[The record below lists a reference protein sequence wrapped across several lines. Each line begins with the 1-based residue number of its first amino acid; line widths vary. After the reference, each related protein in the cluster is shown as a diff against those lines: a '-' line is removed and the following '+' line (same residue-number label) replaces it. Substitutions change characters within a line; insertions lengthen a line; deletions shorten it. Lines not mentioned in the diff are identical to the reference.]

1 MIRDLVEAED
11 ILDEY
16 AKPGSQIDQGNLY
29 HAACVFRDE
38 VLRLETCRPA
48 LEKACRALDN
58 AEYLRRELLDA
69 QIKHGGGFMG
79 MRNAADELV
88 AALAY
93 LKETGNYVPAKEGE

>member
-48 LEKACRALDN
+48 LEKACRALERIKCTCCPDS
-58 AEYLRRELLDA
+58 AHEDERVIWRDA
-69 QIKHGGGFMG
+69 
-79 MRNAADELV
+79 NE
-88 AALAY
+88 ALSY
-93 LKETGNYVPAKEGE
+93 LKETGNYVPAKEER